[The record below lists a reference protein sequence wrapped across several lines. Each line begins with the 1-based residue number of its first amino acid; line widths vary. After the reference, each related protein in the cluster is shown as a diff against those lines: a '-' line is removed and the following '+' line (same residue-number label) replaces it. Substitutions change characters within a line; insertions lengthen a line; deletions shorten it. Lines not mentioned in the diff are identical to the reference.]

1 MSGSQ
6 NKKRRSWFP
15 QTPPSWQI
23 LYRTL
28 VRENDYKCANF
39 QLPSSIFLTSR
50 LVRFTVDL
58 YAVCAAIIVQNRVFV
73 RTPPTFDAPV
83 RGVSG
88 RNIAIPFGTE
98 KLQWLGYFEDI
109 FIRFDA
115 THERD
120 RHTDIQTPHDSI
132 GRTYASHRAAKRLRS
147 TFCIEAIQTRSIARP
162 LCDSRASCYT
172 GR

>member
-1 MSGSQ
+1 M
-6 NKKRRSWFP
+6 
-15 QTPPSWQI
+15 
-23 LYRTL
+23 
-28 VRENDYKCANF
+28 C
-39 QLPSSIFLTSR
+39 QLSTSYFYFSIFLTSR

-58 YAVCAAIIVQNRVFV
+58 YAVYAAIFVQNRVFWLPHLHS
-73 RTPPTFDAPV
+73 TPPL
-83 RGVSG
+83 GGSG

-98 KLQWLGYFEDI
+98 KLEWLGYFEDI

-147 TFCIEAIQTRSIARP
+147 TFCIKAIQTRSIARP

-172 GR
+172 GLDAHKCAKFQVPSSISY